1 VRTSAVTDRRPPR
14 DLAAILAP
22 VQVGQGQVEAEL
34 DRCVADSQLPL
45 LQTVLTAV
53 LGGRGK
59 RLRPAIALL
68 VGQAYGVDQAEVV
81 LLAAGTEALH
91 SATLV
96 HDDIV
101 DEAESRRGQPS
112 IHAAWS
118 TKVAVLAGD
127 YLFASAADLVARL
140 DRPKIVRQFADT
152 IHVMSRSEFVFPSF
166 NGDSQATRRQY
177 LQKIS
182 GKTAALIALACDAAG
197 VLAEASDDETQAL
210 HDFGWSLGM
219 AFQVTDDVL
228 DIAGVSQETGKPVG
242 GDLRAGLLT
251 LPVVEYLD
259 IADRPTPVMRRL
271 AEGEGLSEAESTE
284 AIGTL
289 RDSGAVDAARAAAEG
304 FADQARA
311 ALTQLPSAPA
321 FDALGD
327 LVTYATDRHS

>member
-1 VRTSAVTDRRPPR
+1 MRSHALTDRRPPR
-14 DLAAILAP
+14 DLAVILAP
-22 VQVGQGQVEAEL
+22 VQAGQVQVEAVL
-34 DRCVADSQLPL
+34 DRCVADSEIPL
-45 LQTVLTAV
+45 LQSVLTSV
-53 LGGRGK
+53 LGSPGK

-68 VGQAYGVDQAEVV
+68 VGQAYDVEREEAV
-81 LLAAGTEALH
+81 LLAAGAEVLH

-101 DEAESRRGQPS
+101 DEADSRRGQPS

-152 IHVMSRSEFVFPSF
+152 IHVMSRSEFVLPSF
-166 NGDSQATRRQY
+166 SGDPQVTRWQY
-177 LQKIS
+177 LEKIS
-182 GKTAALIALACDAAG
+182 GKTAALIALACDATG
-197 VLAEASDDETQAL
+197 VLADVQADQARAL
-210 HDFGWSLGM
+210 HDFGWALGM

-228 DIAGVSQETGKPVG
+228 DITGVSRETGKPVG
-242 GDLRAGLLT
+242 GDLKAGLLT

-259 IADRPTPVMRRL
+259 SVAKPTPVMRRL
-271 AEGEGLSEAESTE
+271 ADGERLSEAEAAE
-284 AIGTL
+284 AIHTL
-289 RDSGAVDAARAAAEG
+289 RSSGAVNAARVVAEE

-311 ALTQLPSAPA
+311 ALGRLPSAPA
-321 FDALGD
+321 FDALAD

>member
-1 VRTSAVTDRRPPR
+1 MRSHALTDRRPPR
-14 DLAAILAP
+14 DLADILLP
-22 VQVGQGQVEAEL
+22 VQTGQAQVETVLSRCAAESE
-34 DRCVADSQLPL
+34 APL
-45 LQTVLTAV
+45 LQTVLASA
-53 LGGRGK
+53 LGGPGK

-68 VGQAYGVDQAEVV
+68 IGQAYNVDSEQVV
-81 LLAAGTEALH
+81 LLAAGTEVLH

-101 DEAESRRGQPS
+101 DEADSRRGQPS

-140 DRPKIVRQFADT
+140 NRPKIVRQFADT
-152 IHVMSRSEFVFPSF
+152 IHLMSRSEFVFPSF
-166 NGDSQATRRQY
+166 NGDPEATRRQY
-177 LQKIS
+177 LEKIG
-182 GKTAALIALACDAAG
+182 GKTAALIALACDATG
-197 VLAEASDDETQAL
+197 VLADVRDEESQAL
-210 HDFGWSLGM
+210 HDFGWALGM

-259 IADRPTPVMRRL
+259 VADPPTPLMRRL
-271 AEGEGLSEAESTE
+271 ADGEGLSPVESRE
-284 AIGTL
+284 AIETL
-289 RDSGAVDAARAAAEG
+289 RASGAVDAARTVAEAY
-304 FADQARA
+304 ADEARE
-311 ALTQLPSAPA
+311 ALNRLPSDPA
-321 FDALGD
+321 FDALAD

>member
-1 VRTSAVTDRRPPR
+1 MRSSAVTDRRPLR
-14 DLAAILAP
+14 DLAEILAP
-22 VQVGQGQVEAEL
+22 IQTGQAQVEAVL
-34 DRCVADSQLPL
+34 ARCVTDSQLPI
-45 LQTVLTAV
+45 LQNVLASV
-53 LGGRGK
+53 LGGSGK

-68 VGQAYGVDQAEVV
+68 IGQAYGVDRKEVV
-81 LLAAGTEALH
+81 LLAAGTEVLH

-101 DEAESRRGQPS
+101 DEADSRRGEPS

-140 DRPKIVRQFADT
+140 NRPRIVRQFADT

-166 NGDSQATRRQY
+166 NGDPEATRRQY
-177 LQKIS
+177 LEKIS
-182 GKTAALIALACDAAG
+182 GKTAALIALACDATG
-197 VLAEASDDETQAL
+197 VLADASDDEAQAL
-210 HDFGWSLGM
+210 HDFGWALGM

-228 DIAGVSQETGKPVG
+228 DIAGVTQETGKPVG

-259 IADRPTPVMRRL
+259 GPVSPPLVMRRL
-271 AEGEGLSEAESTE
+271 ADGEGLSEAETAE
-284 AIGTL
+284 AIETL
-289 RDSGAVDAARAAAEG
+289 RASGAVDAARAVAGG

-311 ALTQLPSAPA
+311 ALTRLPSDSAIDTLA
-321 FDALGD
+321 D
-327 LVTYATDRHS
+327 LVTYATDRHT

>member
-1 VRTSAVTDRRPPR
+1 MRSHALTDRRPPR

-22 VQVGQGQVEAEL
+22 VQRGQAQVEAVL
-34 DRCVADSQLPL
+34 DRCVAESEIPL
-45 LQTVLTAV
+45 LQTVLASV
-53 LGGRGK
+53 LGSQGK
-59 RLRPAIALL
+59 RLRPAISLL
-68 VGQAYGVDQAEVV
+68 IGQAYGVDREQVV
-81 LLAAGTEALH
+81 LLAAGTEVLH

-101 DEAESRRGQPS
+101 DEADSRRGEPS

-140 DRPKIVRQFADT
+140 NRPRIVRQFADT

-166 NGDSQATRRQY
+166 NGDPDATRQQY
-177 LQKIS
+177 LEKIG
-182 GKTAALIALACDAAG
+182 GKTAALIALACDATA
-197 VLAEASDDETQAL
+197 VLADASDGEARSL
-210 HDFGWSLGM
+210 HEFGWALGM
-219 AFQVTDDVL
+219 AFQITDDVL

-259 IADRPTPVMRRL
+259 TAGSPTLVMRRL
-271 AEGEGLSEAESTE
+271 ADGEGLSEAQAAE
-284 AIGTL
+284 AIETL
-289 RDSGAVDAARAAAEG
+289 RASGAVDAARAVAGE

-311 ALTQLPSAPA
+311 ALTQLPADPA
-321 FDALGD
+321 FEALAD
-327 LVTYATDRHS
+327 LVTYATDRHT

>member
-1 VRTSAVTDRRPPR
+1 MRSSAVTDRRPPR
-14 DLAAILAP
+14 NLAEILAP
-22 VQVGQGQVEAEL
+22 VQMGQAQVEVEL

-45 LQTVLTAV
+45 LQTVLASV

-68 VGQAYGVDQAEVV
+68 IGQAFGVDQAKVV
-81 LLAAGTEALH
+81 VLAAGTEVLH

-101 DEAESRRGQPS
+101 DEADSRRGQPS
-112 IHAAWS
+112 VHAAWS

-140 DRPKIVRQFADT
+140 NRPKIVRQFADT

-166 NGDSQATRRQY
+166 NGDSNATRRQY
-177 LQKIS
+177 LEKIG
-182 GKTAALIALACDAAG
+182 GKTAALIALACDATG
-197 VLAEASDDETQAL
+197 VLADAKDDEARAL

-228 DIAGVSQETGKPVG
+228 DIAGISQETGKPVG

-259 IADRPTPVMRRL
+259 VADQPTSAMRRL
-271 AEGEGLSEAESTE
+271 ADGEGLSESESVE
-284 AIGTL
+284 AIETL
-289 RDSGAVDAARAAAEG
+289 RDSGAVDAARAVAGG
-304 FADQARA
+304 FADQARS
-311 ALTQLPSAPA
+311 ALGRLPADPA
-321 FDALGD
+321 FDALAD

>member
-1 VRTSAVTDRRPPR
+1 MTDRRPPR

-22 VQVGQGQVEAEL
+22 VQAGQAQVEAVL
-34 DRCVADSQLPL
+34 DRCAADSEIPL
-45 LQTVLTAV
+45 LQTVLASV
-53 LGGRGK
+53 LGSQGK

-68 VGQAYGVDQAEVV
+68 IGQAYGVDREQVV
-81 LLAAGTEALH
+81 LLAAGTEVLH

-101 DEAESRRGQPS
+101 DEADSRRGQPS

-140 DRPKIVRQFADT
+140 NRPQIVRQFADT

-166 NGDSQATRRQY
+166 NGDPEATRRQY
-177 LQKIS
+177 LEKIS
-182 GKTAALIALACDAAG
+182 GKTAALIALACDATA
-197 VLAEASDDETQAL
+197 VLADASGSEARAL
-210 HDFGWSLGM
+210 HDFGWALGM

-228 DIAGVSQETGKPVG
+228 DIAGVSQQTGKPVG

-251 LPVVEYLD
+251 LPVVEYL
-259 IADRPTPVMRRL
+259 AGAASPPLAMRRL
-271 AEGEGLSEAESTE
+271 ADGESLSEAQAAE
-284 AIGTL
+284 AIQTL
-289 RDSGAVDAARAAAEG
+289 RASGALDAARAVARS

-311 ALTQLPSAPA
+311 ALTRLPPDPA
-321 FDALGD
+321 FDALAE
-327 LVTYATDRHS
+327 LVTYATDRHT